1 MLVLFSMDLA
11 KKDLCIKFP
20 ISAGYKY
27 YTYDSKPNLTIISR
41 SALRSR
47 I

>member
-11 KKDLCIKFP
+11 KNDLCIKIP

-27 YTYDSKPNLTIISR
+27 YTYDSKPKPIRVI
-41 SALRSR
+41 
-47 I
+47 